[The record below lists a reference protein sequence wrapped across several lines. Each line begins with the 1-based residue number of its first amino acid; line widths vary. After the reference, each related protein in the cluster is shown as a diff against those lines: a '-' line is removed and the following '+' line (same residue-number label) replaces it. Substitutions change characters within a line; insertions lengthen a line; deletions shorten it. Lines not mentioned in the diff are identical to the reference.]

1 MTARALRL
9 LIVFAVAISSHP
21 PPAGAEEALVL
32 SGGGSRG
39 LAHAGVVLGLEARGH
54 DPGLLVCTSMG
65 SIVGGL
71 YASGYDGRAIRSLLE
86 HEDWRAIF
94 TPFPFEVG
102 ASRAL
107 RYPVLRFDTV
117 TGAAFGSRAYIPDW
131 RINRR
136 LTQLLFDASARARG
150 DFDRLPRRFRSV
162 TADGETGEL
171 IPLASG
177 DLPRAVRASMAAAGF
192 FAPVRWRAPGMGSRL
207 LTDGGIADYLP
218 VAEARRLGG
227 APVIASDV
235 MKPPPRLESLDA
247 LSVARR
253 SEELLAVHAR
263 LEKAAP
269 DVLILPQ
276 VDVSL
281 PEFSYPVDP
290 GPVIDAG
297 LRTTLETLP
306 ESTAATPPQKRA
318 PLPEPESL
326 AALVVEDAG
335 IPETQDL
342 RLLPFVRRAFRE
354 EAPGRFRPERVLAI
368 VDRLYATGLFDG
380 VWPSVEGATD
390 AAGRAGGDAAGAGVD
405 TASAAAPT
413 LYVRAEARAPVS
425 VSGALGYDN
434 DRGGRIW
441 GSLRRLDAAGEVPYD
456 IALEGSANGVEEW
469 GSASVRAATLL
480 FGASAWTAGARF
492 GETEVRF
499 LQAPGTSG
507 DLAVR
512 RAGGWAGF
520 ETLRLDP
527 AWHVAAG
534 IRAERVDSDF
544 GPDGSAYGPYL
555 RVEGI
560 PPLVRVAGTAPLLEA
575 EARFGGVPYRRA
587 RARGSVGAP
596 LGPLVL
602 AATGDVAAVGG
613 EAPLDAAPSMGGEGL
628 VPGLREGE
636 RRGRARAIAGVDL
649 TTAAA
654 FNATLRL
661 RARGG
666 VVADEV
672 RTDGGDLYSRE
683 KLWLGGVRFSALW
696 WTPFGPVEVGAEGS
710 TLGDRRV
717 VVFLGPDF

>member
-1 MTARALRL
+1 
-9 LIVFAVAISSHP
+9 
-21 PPAGAEEALVL
+21 
-32 SGGGSRG
+32 
-39 LAHAGVVLGLEARGH
+39 
-54 DPGLLVCTSMG
+54 MG

-71 YASGYDGRAIRSLLE
+71 YAAGYDGRAIRSLLE
-86 HEDWRAIF
+86 HEDWRALF

-102 ASRAL
+102 SSRAL
-107 RYPVLRFDTV
+107 RYPVLRFDTL

-192 FAPVRWRAPGMGSRL
+192 FAPVRWRAPGTGSRL

-235 MKPPPRLESLDA
+235 MKPPTRLESLDA

-253 SEELLAVHAR
+253 STELLAVHAR

-269 DVLILPQ
+269 DVLILPR

-290 GPVIDAG
+290 GPVIEAG

-306 ESTAATPPQKRA
+306 ESTTVAPPEKRA
-318 PLPEPESL
+318 PLPEPGSL
-326 AALVVEDAG
+326 AALVVEDAA

-342 RLLPFVRRAFRE
+342 RLLPFVRRAFHA

-380 VWPSVEGATD
+380 VWPSVED
-390 AAGRAGGDAAGAGVD
+390 ASADTAGA
-405 TASAAAPT
+405 AKPT
-413 LYVRAEARAPVS
+413 LYVRTEARAPVS

-456 IALEGSANGVEEW
+456 IALEGSANGVEKW

-480 FGASAWTAGARF
+480 CGASAFTAGARF

-499 LQAPGTSG
+499 LQAPGKSG

-520 ETLRLDP
+520 ETRRLDP
-527 AWHVAAG
+527 AWHAAAG
-534 IRAERVDSDF
+534 VHAERVDSDF

-555 RVEGI
+555 RLEGI
-560 PPLVRVAGTAPLLEA
+560 PPLLRVAGTSPLLEA
-575 EARFGGVPYRRA
+575 EARFGGLPYRRA
-587 RARGSVGAP
+587 RARGSVTRP
-596 LGPLVL
+596 LGPLVF
-602 AATGDVAAVGG
+602 AAAGDAAVVGG

-636 RRGRARAIAGVDL
+636 RRGRARAIAGADL

-672 RTDGGDLYSRE
+672 RTDRGDLYSRD
-683 KLWLGGVRFSALW
+683 KLWLGGVRISALW